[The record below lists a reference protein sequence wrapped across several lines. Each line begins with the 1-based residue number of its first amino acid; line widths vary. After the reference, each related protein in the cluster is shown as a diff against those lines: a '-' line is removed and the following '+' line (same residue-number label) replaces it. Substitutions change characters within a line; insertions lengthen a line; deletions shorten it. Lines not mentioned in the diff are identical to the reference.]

1 MKPTIAVVEGQRQT
15 VLNLYSQFKRSDV
28 HYVAGGDNP
37 LNIAQLS
44 LPSHL
49 SVTNITLK
57 KIFPLDPAQLISKGS
72 NNLSW
77 KYLPGLENHLKT
89 ANIVGISDTYYFWN
103 YQTARYAKKNN
114 IPLYTIVWCN
124 MPNHFSKI
132 IPPYSFMTKEI
143 IQNTSLFILRNNEA
157 YKFTDSLNIPREK
170 TKMIYAGVD
179 LNHFGPRKYSQTPD
193 SIVKILFV
201 GSLIK
206 AKGILDIIHAFTEL
220 YETHKNI
227 ELIIAGAGPMEKT
240 IQKYA
245 TEYPITYTKF
255 VDYKNLP
262 ELYQQADIFC
272 SPSKTQKPF
281 GLPIHREFFPYT
293 ALEAQASALP
303 IITSNVGGLPEA
315 VGENNI
321 IIEEANTEQL
331 KNAIEKLVTD
341 QTLRQKIG
349 LHNRTRAESL
359 FDVKK
364 QSQLT
369 EDAILMLS

>member
-15 VLNLYSQFKRSDV
+15 VLNLYSQFTRSDV
-28 HYVAGGDNP
+28 KYIAGGDKP
-37 LNIAQLS
+37 LNLAQSS

-49 SVTNITLK
+49 SFTNVTLK
-57 KIFPLDPAQLISKGS
+57 KIFPFDPAQIISKGS

-77 KYLPGLENHLKT
+77 KYLPNLESHLKN
-89 ANIVGISDTYYFWN
+89 ANILGISDTYYFWN
-103 YQTARYAKKNN
+103 YQAVRYAKKNN

-132 IPPYSFMTKEI
+132 VPPYSFITREI
-143 IQNTSLFILRNNEA
+143 AKNTSLFILRNNEA

-179 LNHFGPRKYSQTPD
+179 LNHFSPRKYSPPQND
-193 SIVKILFV
+193 IVKILFI
-201 GSLIK
+201 GSLIE
-206 AKGILDIIHAFTEL
+206 AKGILDILRAFTDL

-227 ELIIAGAGPMEKT
+227 ELVIAGAGPLEKT
-240 IQKYA
+240 IEKYA
-245 TEYPITYTKF
+245 TKYPITYTKF

-303 IITSNVGGLPEA
+303 IITSNIGGLPEA
-315 VGENNI
+315 VGKDNI
-321 IIEEANTEQL
+321 IIDEANTEQL
-331 KNAIEKLVTD
+331 KNAIEKLVID

-349 LHNRTRAESL
+349 LHNRTRAENL